1 MLNGT
6 LRIRRVERSSAGVY
20 TCQAS
25 STEGSTTHA
34 TQLLVLGAVSG
45 EGWETGCTREGTG
58 LWLGVHT
65 AWGADLGLRQGPWRG
80 RELPVP
86 LKPASCL

>member
-6 LRIRRVERSSAGVY
+6 LQIRRVERSSAGVY

-45 EGWETGCTREGTG
+45 EGRETGRTRERTG

-65 AWGADLGLRQGPWRG
+65 AGGQTWPRG
-80 RELPVP
+80 RVP
-86 LKPASCL
+86 GEGGSSPCL